1 MSSYLNFT
9 NKQNNTYFFINN
21 VLLYH
26 YRSFYS
32 TKGVFVLWQQ
42 YLSCVTNINI
52 IHIFCIRLSL
62 AEMTFDTNTIIK
74 LG

>member
-1 MSSYLNFT
+1 MINIGKVSSIISFT
-9 NKQNNTYFFINN
+9 SFILQN
-21 VLLYH
+21 
-26 YRSFYS
+26 
-32 TKGVFVLWQQ
+32 VFVLWQQ